1 MHINLILNTTSN
13 KQEHFPVIF
22 QIHKSFGQL
31 FIPLHTSKI
40 NLLVFSYHLK
50 YYLQDIATIFK
61 DCCFVH
67 LIAIIL
73 LLPLGY
79 IILNHNIPQLCTCVI
94 LCRMCQQTST
104 YLKNISEVQN
114 YVTASCAQL
123 QMCLHNCKNCLVAL
137 SCMPVC
143 LSM

>member
-1 MHINLILNTTSN
+1 MHINLILNTTCN
-13 KQEHFPVIF
+13 KHEHFTVIF

-31 FIPLHTSKI
+31 FIPLHISKI
-40 NLLVFSYHLK
+40 ILLVFYYHLK
-50 YYLQDIATIFK
+50 YYLQDTATVFK
-61 DCCFVH
+61 GCCFVH
-67 LIAIIL
+67 LVAIIL

-79 IILNHNIPQLCTCVI
+79 IVLYHNIPQLCTCVI
-94 LCRMCQQTST
+94 LCRMCKQTFT
-104 YLKNISEVQN
+104 YLKNTSKVQK
-114 YVTASCAQL
+114 YATASCAQF